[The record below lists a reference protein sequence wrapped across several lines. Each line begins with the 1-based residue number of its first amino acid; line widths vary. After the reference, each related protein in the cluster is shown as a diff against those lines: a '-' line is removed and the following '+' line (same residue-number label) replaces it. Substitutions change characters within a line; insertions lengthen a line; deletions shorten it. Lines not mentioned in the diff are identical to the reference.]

1 MLFCFNAGEIFQVAI
16 NIEANGIAFYEKA
29 QTLITDPEVKQLFS
43 VLAQEERE
51 HKKHFEAFK
60 AELPKELTSPT
71 VKDTDNEL
79 EAYIADMAKNHV
91 FSDLKDLNTRLSE
104 AKTVSDAIQLAL
116 QCEKDSV
123 IFYLSMLEATCE
135 GKARDFVDLLIKEE
149 QSHVKRLSIQLRK
162 CSADARECLLN
173 WPA

>member
-1 MLFCFNAGEIFQVAI
+1 
-16 NIEANGIAFYEKA
+16 
-29 QTLITDPEVKQLFS
+29 
-43 VLAQEERE
+43 
-51 HKKHFEAFK
+51 
-60 AELPKELTSPT
+60 LTSPN
-71 VKDTDNEL
+71 VRDTDNEL

-91 FSDLKDLNTRLSE
+91 FSDLKDLNARLSE